1 MSQLRSTDVVARLS
15 DVQGK
20 DVVAELLDEDAVINS
35 GTASAS
41 NETQT
46 GGRSPASEANEDAV
60 EDYDSIRLNP
70 DHHVDNSRK
79 SLDDAYRPAHARS
92 GSRQESE
99 GLAIS
104 TPSTGSQKNKG
115 GLEVRLE
122 RTDKKGRY
130 LLTVDDPETKALLR
144 REIDRANGKKV
155 RSRMRIRELVF
166 TRQFTTFDR
175 QNPTNEKSPFFGF
188 FTLFWICMGFMVVK
202 SAMKN
207 YRAFGNILGRNE
219 LAQLMFQRDVAVMG
233 LTDGAMFLGTFEGW
247 LMQNLVQKR
256 WINWASTGWI
266 IQNIWQTAYLGA
278 FVGWTYYRD
287 WPWSHSIFITLHCL
301 VFLMKMHSYSFYNG
315 YLSSVTLRKELL
327 EKKLKQLEAMEPLQS
342 PPTSP
347 IREQSV
353 ATGFDSNNLTAH
365 RRPSAQHRTSTN
377 FQAEPTEV
385 AAVASA
391 IESGQPVSPEQVQV
405 FSSIIKNEIDELAA
419 ELRGKSGDGKTAYP
433 KNLTLVNHAEYIC
446 LPTLVYEL
454 DYPRQESTN
463 WWYVAEKSFATFG
476 ILIIMQVISQA
487 FIYPLVMQ
495 TVQMKEAGMSIDQR
509 WQEFPY
515 IVGDMLFPM
524 LLEQLLTWYLIWEC
538 ILNVLAEV
546 FKFAYV
552 TYFPTPLHTILIFL
566 RNIK

>member
-1 MSQLRSTDVVARLS
+1 MSQIGPTDVVARLS
-15 DVQGK
+15 DVQGAE
-20 DVVAELLDEDAVINS
+20 VVAELLDEDAVINS

-41 NETQT
+41 NEAQA
-46 GGRSPASEANEDAV
+46 GGRSPASEANDDSV
-60 EDYDSIRLNP
+60 EDYDTIRLNP

-92 GSRQESE
+92 GSRQEPE
-99 GLAIS
+99 GAAVSS
-104 TPSTGSQKNKG
+104 TPAGSLKNKR

-130 LLTVDDPETKALLR
+130 ILNVDDPETKALLR

-155 RSRMRIRELVF
+155 KSRMRIRDLVF
-166 TRQFTTFDR
+166 TRQFTAFDR
-175 QNPTNEKSPFFGF
+175 QNPNNEKSPFFGF
-188 FTLFWICMGFMVVK
+188 FTLFWICMAFMVVK

-207 YRAFGNILGRNE
+207 YRAFGNMLGRNE
-219 LAQLMFQRDVAVMG
+219 LTQLMFQRDVAVMG
-233 LTDGAMFLGTFEGW
+233 LTDGAMFLATFEGW
-247 LMQNLVQKR
+247 LIQKLVQKR
-256 WINWASTGWI
+256 WINWATTGWI
-266 IQNIWQTAYLGA
+266 VQNIWQTAYLGA
-278 FVGWTYYRD
+278 FVGWTYYRE

-301 VFLMKMHSYSFYNG
+301 VFLMKMHSYAFYNG

-327 EKKLKQLEAMEPLQS
+327 EKKLKQLEAMEPIQS
-342 PPTSP
+342 PPNSP
-347 IREQSV
+347 VRDQTL
-353 ATGFDSNNLTAH
+353 ATGFDNGNLTAT
-365 RRPSAQHRTSTN
+365 RRPSTHHRTSTN

-405 FSSIIKNEIDELAA
+405 FSSIIQREIDELAT
-419 ELRGKSGDGKTAYP
+419 ELRGKSGDGKLSYP
-433 KNLTLVNHAEYIC
+433 RNLTLVNHAEYIC

-454 DYPRQESTN
+454 NYPRQESTN

-495 TVQMKEAGMSIDQR
+495 TVHMKEAGMPIEQR
-509 WQEFPY
+509 LQEFPF

-546 FKFAYV
+546 FKFAD
-552 TYFPTPLHTILIFL
+552 
-566 RNIK
+566 R

>member
-1 MSQLRSTDVVARLS
+1 VVARLS
-15 DVQGK
+15 DHQGD
-20 DVVAELLDEDAVINS
+20 DVVADLVDEDDIINS

-41 NETQT
+41 NEAQA
-46 GGRSPASEANEDAV
+46 GGRSPASEASDDAV

-70 DHHVDNSRK
+70 DQHVDNARK
-79 SLDDAYRPAHARS
+79 SLDKAYRPAHGRS
-92 GSRQESE
+92 GSRQETE
-99 GLAIS
+99 GAAIPQTATKS
-104 TPSTGSQKNKG
+104 HKNKG

-130 LLTVDDPETKALLR
+130 ILAVDDPETKALLR

-155 RSRMRIRELVF
+155 KQRMRIRELVF

-202 SAMKN
+202 SCLKN

-219 LAQLMFQRDVAVMG
+219 LTQLMFQRDVAVMG
-233 LTDGAMFLGTFEGW
+233 LTDGAMFLATFEGW
-247 LMQNLVQKR
+247 LMQKLVQKR
-256 WINWASTGWI
+256 WINWATTGWI

-327 EKKLKQLEAMEPLQS
+327 EKKLKQLESMEPLQS
-342 PPTSP
+342 PPNSP
-347 IREQSV
+347 IRDQSV
-353 ATGFDSNNLTAH
+353 ATGFDNSELTTT
-365 RRPSAQHRTSTN
+365 RRPSAHHRTSTN

-405 FSSIIKNEIDELAA
+405 FSSIIKREIDELAT
-419 ELRGKSGDGKTAYP
+419 ELRSKCDDGKTAYP

-495 TVQMKEAGMSIDQR
+495 TVHMKESGMPIDQR

-515 IVGDMLFPM
+515 IVSEMLFPM

-546 FKFAYV
+546 FKFA
-552 TYFPTPLHTILIFL
+552 
-566 RNIK
+566 